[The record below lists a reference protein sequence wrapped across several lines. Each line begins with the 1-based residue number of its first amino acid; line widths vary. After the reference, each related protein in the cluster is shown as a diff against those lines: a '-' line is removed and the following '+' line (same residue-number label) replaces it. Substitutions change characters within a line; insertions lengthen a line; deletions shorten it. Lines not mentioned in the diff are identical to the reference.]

1 MTREYRMRLWSDTFF
16 DKKPKLSIHSRRP
29 QMTKKDWRDFTDGI
43 AEAFPGVRYYYG
55 GGRRVYGT
63 PEPPGLRLTTDFF
76 DRDETEHWDFSIYL
90 VFDPDWKPDYLKY
103 YEFLKNKDQW
113 WWAYDNHAV
122 PTVRFYMDLWPR
134 AREELPKDGIGRYNQ
149 IDFYA
154 NPDNKE
160 HVAMRG
166 KFFRLFG
173 RYASNRNQLWFN
185 LEKPEEVVLKKSGSS
200 FYMGNDLRDW
210 LREDPN
216 RIWVFSYPWACR
228 PAD

>member
-1 MTREYRMRLWSDTFF
+1 MTQEYRMREWGEHFY
-16 DKKPKLSIHSRRP
+16 DKGPKLSIHSRRT

-43 AEAFPGVRYYYG
+43 AEAFPGVRYYFG
-55 GGRRVYGT
+55 ESGHVYGT
-63 PEPPGLRLTTDFF
+63 PEPPDLRMTTDFF
-76 DRDETEHWDFSIYL
+76 SEDKPKNRDSNIYL

-103 YEFLKNKDQW
+103 YDSSEPDKW
-113 WWAYDNHAV
+113 WWTYEN
-122 PTVRFYMDLWPR
+122 PPRPQVRFYMETRPR
-134 AREELPKDGIGRYNQ
+134 AREELPKDGIGGYNQ

-173 RYASNRNQLWFN
+173 RYASNRNQIWFN
-185 LEKPEEVVLKKSGSS
+185 QKKPGEVTLKKSGSS

-210 LREDPN
+210 LREDPE
-216 RIWVFSYPWACR
+216 REWVFNYPSACR